1 MRAREFVQDTSLDE
15 GWKDIAA
22 AGALAGAVSAGA
34 AQAKPV
40 DPYQYYSN
48 DPIQQILQKKQQSPD
63 TLGKLIQQKQKE
75 LSSKDK
81 KTVQQVS
88 QRIDVAAK
96 KPAQT
101 ARSYVPITGS
111 KLETALYNLA
121 KGVGLQGAE
130 LAAFMGQTAHESDN
144 FKTTEEYSSGEQYE
158 GRKDLGNIY
167 RGDGVKYKGRGF
179 IQLTG
184 RYNYTQAGK
193 DLGIDLVNHPE
204 LAERPDVAAKVT
216 WWYWKNRV
224 RPNVENFDNVQQ
236 VTRQINPAMRGLEK
250 RKQATKDFKTAQ
262 R

>member
-22 AGALAGAVSAGA
+22 AGALAGAISAGA

-96 KPAQT
+96 KTTQT
-101 ARSYVPITGS
+101 ARPYVPITGS
-111 KLETALYNLA
+111 KLETALYNFA
-121 KGVGLQGAE
+121 KSVGLQGAE

-144 FKTTEEYSSGEQYE
+144 FKSLSEYSSGEQYE

-167 RGDGVKYKGRGF
+167 KGDGVKYKGRGF
-179 IQLTG
+179 IQITG
-184 RYNYTQAGK
+184 RYNYTQAAR
-193 DLGIDLVNHPE
+193 DLGIDLVNQPE
-204 LAERPDVAAKVT
+204 LAERPDVAARVT

-224 RPNVENFDNVQQ
+224 RPNVDSFADVRQ
-236 VTRQINPAMRGLEK
+236 VTKQINPAMRGLEK
-250 RKQATKDFKTAQ
+250 RKLATKDFKMAQ